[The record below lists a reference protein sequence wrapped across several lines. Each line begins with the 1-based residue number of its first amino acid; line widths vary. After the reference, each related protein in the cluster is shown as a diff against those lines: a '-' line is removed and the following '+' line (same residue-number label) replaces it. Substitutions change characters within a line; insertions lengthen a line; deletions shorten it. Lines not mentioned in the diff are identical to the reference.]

1 LLYSVINNALLE
13 LMWSHM

>member
-1 LLYSVINNALLE
+1 MSYFE